1 MLYLFIRKDKIQT
14 AWLYFL
20 PSLTERKKKKALQDV
35 VNE

>member
-20 PSLTERKKKKALQDV
+20 PSLTEKKKALQDV